1 MAVGGPLEATIQRIC
16 STPPFESYAAS
27 LVGKANPIG
36 QFSSDRYISH
46 QSHQQLM
53 MQQICSGCGCSVVA
67 SNLYNG
73 QPFCESHYTA
83 KLEEELYLQFELWI
97 SGDDPPKR
105 FRYLLG
111 RLSGE
116 GVQNLQWKGIGHQR
130 AIRSGNVYAYRA
142 ILQVFCTPLHCG
154 RRLCG
159 RRIPRT
165 KHPP

>member
-1 MAVGGPLEATIQRIC
+1 
-16 STPPFESYAAS
+16 
-27 LVGKANPIG
+27 
-36 QFSSDRYISH
+36 
-46 QSHQQLM
+46 M
-53 MQQICSGCGCSVVA
+53 MQQICSECGCSVVA

-116 GVQNLQWKGIGHQR
+116 GVWSTVGNSYLSAARLRDRGYGFSKTKAGCMFKISLTAPVSATGL
-130 AIRSGNVYAYRA
+130 RSMDSLAR
-142 ILQVFCTPLHCG
+142 
-154 RRLCG
+154 
-159 RRIPRT
+159 
-165 KHPP
+165 